1 MRKLEKILEE
11 NGISKEEIMD
21 IVLDPEFDM
30 QWNSETGK
38 RFRKTIVDIVSCIR
52 VEDRWIPVEE
62 RLPEE
67 DGFYMTTMDGGIVGQ
82 EESFVGL
89 AEFENG
95 LWVDDDIDYKCII
108 AWRPLAEPYHQER
121 SDGK

>member
-1 MRKLEKILEE
+1 MRKLEKIL
-11 NGISKEEIMD
+11 
-21 IVLDPEFDM
+21 
-30 QWNSETGK
+30 
-38 RFRKTIVDIVSCIR
+38 
-52 VEDRWIPVEE
+52 
-62 RLPEE
+62 EE